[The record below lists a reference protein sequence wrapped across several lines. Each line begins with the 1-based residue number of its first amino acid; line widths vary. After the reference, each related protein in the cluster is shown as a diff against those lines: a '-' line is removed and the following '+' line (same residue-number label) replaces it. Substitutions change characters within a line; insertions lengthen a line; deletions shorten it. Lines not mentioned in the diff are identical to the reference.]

1 MELDE
6 LLNKLSLPQHTAAL
20 LKKAKKVTVATT
32 LDELSALA
40 LKDEHNGVHTVEY
53 DVPGKGLVT
62 EATVC
67 RVKNG
72 ISANYVEPYMR
83 RRDPDSMLIGDSR
96 PTGKA
101 TYEKKFGTPF
111 AGLRAETFGW
121 LESQE
126 LAAFVFRA
134 GQIDIGMY
142 GLAIAPA
149 NAGFF
154 CLGLGILQGIV
165 DPTAFSSGTP
175 VKCVLYTAPPFRH
188 SRFGGKQVVV
198 HERSDAVHEIYSYNL
213 YPGPSAKK
221 GVYSALLDFGERE
234 GWVTAHASIVQ
245 VVTPYGN
252 KLNLMHEGASGG
264 GKSEMHEHIHRE
276 YDGTITLGR
285 NVVTGDTISMTLPRG
300 CDLKPVADD
309 MAICHTSLQKDDGFL
324 HVYDGEAGWFIRVD
338 HIRNYGTD
346 PDIESL
352 SIHPKEPLLF
362 LNIDASPNSTALLWE
377 HTEDEPG
384 KPCPN
389 PRFLIPRETVPN
401 VISRPVSVHVRS
413 FGTRMPPCTKENPTY
428 GIMGL
433 FHIIPPSLAWL
444 WRLVSPRGYANPSIL
459 ETGTGMSSEGVG
471 SYWPFATG
479 KRVAQAN
486 LLLSQIKSSSR
497 VHYVLCPNQHVGA
510 WKVSFNPQWIM
521 REYLARRGGVSF
533 MKDELSASRCS
544 LLGYSLNRLVV
555 EGQDIEKYL
564 LKPELQSE
572 IGTEAYDA
580 GAKQLTDFFHRELKL
595 FYDEPELDP
604 LGKKIIEACFRGAGL
619 EEYAALIPSESF
631 FTED

>member
-1 MELDE
+1 MELNE
-6 LLNKLSLPQHTAAL
+6 LMQQISLPQHTAAL

-32 LDELSALA
+32 LEELSALA
-40 LKDEHNGVHTVEY
+40 LSDERGGIHTVAY
-53 DVPGKGLVT
+53 DVQGKGLVV
-62 EATVC
+62 EAHVC

-72 ISANYVEPYMR
+72 IAANYVEPYMR
-83 RRDPDSMLIGDSR
+83 RRDPNSMLIGDDL
-96 PTGKA
+96 PTDKM
-101 TYEKKFGTPF
+101 TFEKKFGRPF
-111 AGLRAETFGW
+111 TSLREETFDW

-126 LAAFVFRA
+126 IAVFLFRA
-134 GQIDIGMY
+134 GQLDIDMY

-154 CLGLGILQGIV
+154 CLGLGILQGII
-165 DPTAFSSGTP
+165 DPKTIKAGTKA
-175 VKCVLYTAPPFRH
+175 KCVLYTAPPFRH
-188 SRFGGKQVVV
+188 SHFEGKQVVV
-198 HERSDAVHEIYSYNL
+198 HERGENIHEIFSYNL

-234 GWVTAHASIVQ
+234 GWVTAHASVVQ

-252 KLNLMHEGASGG
+252 KINLMHEGASGG

-285 NVVTGDTISMTLPRG
+285 NVVTGESLSMTLPRG

-309 MAICHTSLQKDDGFL
+309 MAICHASLQKNDGFL
-324 HVYDGEAGWFIRVD
+324 NVYDGEAGWFIRVD
-338 HIRNYGTD
+338 HIKNYGTD

-362 LNIDASPNSTALLWE
+362 LNIDAFPNSTALLWE

-389 PRFLIPRETVPN
+389 PRFLVPREIVPN

-413 FGTRMPPCTKENPTY
+413 FGTRMPPCTKEHPSY
-428 GIMGL
+428 GIMGM

-459 ETGTGMSSEGVG
+459 ETESGMSSEGVG

-479 KRVAQAN
+479 RRVAQAN
-486 LLLSQIKSSSR
+486 LLLQQIKSNTR

-521 REYLARRGGVSF
+521 REYLARRGGVKF
-533 MKDELSASRCS
+533 MKDELAVSRCS

-564 LKPELQSE
+564 LKVELQGE
-572 IGTEAYDA
+572 VGTEAYDA
-580 GAKQLTDFFHRELKL
+580 GASQLLEFFHRELKL
-595 FYDEPELDP
+595 FYDEKDLDP
-604 LGKKIIEACFRGAGL
+604 LGKKIIEACFRGASL
-619 EEYAALIPSESF
+619 DEYESLIESESIF
-631 FTED
+631 IED